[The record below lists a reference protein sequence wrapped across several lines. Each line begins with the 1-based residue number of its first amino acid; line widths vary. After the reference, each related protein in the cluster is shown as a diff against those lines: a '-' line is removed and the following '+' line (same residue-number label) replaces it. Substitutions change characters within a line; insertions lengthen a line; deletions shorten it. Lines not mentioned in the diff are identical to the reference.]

1 MADPAF
7 EAPARK
13 PRFLMINDVPDVCTL
28 IEAFYSFAFDVD
40 FECVESSVEALVRLL
55 AQAYDLLL
63 MDCIHPVGP
72 YALLPPEVATRYQ
85 AIPSQVQVAG
95 RPKRYSE
102 GERLFRFLRSP
113 LVADLGWKT
122 DVGCVPVIFYT
133 AGPRLLDKSAIL
145 AMGPVV
151 VMGAPS
157 QLEALVGVTQRLL
170 GRGDA
175 GRGDVGQRNY

>member
-7 EAPARK
+7 DAPARK

-72 YALLPPEVATRYQ
+72 YAVLPLEVATRYQ

-102 GERLFRFLRSP
+102 GERLFQFLRSP

-145 AMGPVV
+145 AMAPVV
-151 VMGAPS
+151 IMAAPS
-157 QLEALVGVTQRLL
+157 QLEALIEVTQRLL
-170 GRGDA
+170 GWGDA
-175 GRGDVGQRNY
+175 AQRPSA